1 MKHLKHINENIN
13 NEITFYT
20 IDDKDYSNM
29 YVTEENEITDLVELY
44 LYDNGIDYFKIDKPK
59 KNYNYYEISFG
70 EILPNKQ
77 VITSNIRVNI
87 HKPAY
92 ENIQKMRVKLKA
104 TDFNL

>member
-20 IDDKDYSNM
+20 ISDTDYSGM
-29 YVTEENEITDLVELY
+29 YVTEENEIKDLVELY
-44 LYDNGIDYFKIDKPK
+44 LYDNGIDYFKINKPK
-59 KNYNYYEISFG
+59 KNYSYYEISFV

-77 VITSNIRVNI
+77 TRISSVIVNI